1 MYKYVEEKEID
12 YEKLSLVEF
21 QDIMSDK
28 YESLLIDKRTKNYQ
42 ILKNDYNKLVIIYN
56 TRAKQRIYNKIK

>member
-21 QDIMSDK
+21 QDIISDK